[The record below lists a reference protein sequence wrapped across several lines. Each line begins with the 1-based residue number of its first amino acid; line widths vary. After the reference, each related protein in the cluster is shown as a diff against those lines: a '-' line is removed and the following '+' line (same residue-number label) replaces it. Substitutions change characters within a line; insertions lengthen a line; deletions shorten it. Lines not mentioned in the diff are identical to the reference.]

1 MQRPLGVTILAV
13 LAAIGG
19 VLGIL
24 GGLALFAISS
34 AVSFAIPGIAGMTA
48 IIAVVVIVQS
58 VILLAFAYG
67 AWGLR
72 PWAWTLGVV
81 GAVLGIV
88 LSVAQLGGVSAASL
102 VLDIVIYAAIMYYL
116 WQPSIQRAFG
126 RNV

>member
-1 MQRPLGVTILAV
+1 MQRPMGVTILAV

-48 IIAVVVIVQS
+48 IIAIVVIVQS
-58 VILLAFAYG
+58 IILLAFAYG
-67 AWGLR
+67 AWGLK
-72 PWAWTLGVV
+72 PWAWMLGII

-88 LSVAQLGGVSAASL
+88 LSLAQLGGVNAASL
-102 VLDIVIYAAIMYYL
+102 VIDIVIYAVIIWYL

-126 RNV
+126 RTV

>member
-34 AVSFAIPGIAGMTA
+34 AVSFAIPGIAGLS
-48 IIAVVVIVQS
+48 AVLGILVIVQS

-67 AWGLR
+67 AWSLKT
-72 PWAWTLGVV
+72 WAWTLGIA

-88 LSVAQLGGVSAASL
+88 LSVIQLGGVNAASL
-102 VLDIVIYAAIMYYL
+102 VVDIVIYAIIIYYL

-126 RNV
+126 RSV